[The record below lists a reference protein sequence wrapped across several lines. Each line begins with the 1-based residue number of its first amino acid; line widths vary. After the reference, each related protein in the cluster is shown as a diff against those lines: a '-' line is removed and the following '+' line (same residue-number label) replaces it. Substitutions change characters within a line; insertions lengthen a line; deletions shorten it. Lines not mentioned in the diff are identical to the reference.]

1 VRILRELIAAAAGA
15 TVGYLLFREHRGRKL
30 AERMAA
36 ATLESLLN
44 AIDANDEE
52 TGAHVRRVA
61 AYALVIA
68 RALDLTREQ
77 CREVE
82 RAALFHDIGKIHE
95 ALFDLVHEPN
105 RLTPA
110 EFKLVSTHTERGA
123 DVLEPL
129 TAFYPALADA
139 VRSHHER
146 WDGSGYPQG
155 LVGEAIPPI
164 ARVIA
169 IADSFDAI
177 THKRRYSRGQHAS
190 DAARV
195 FEEERGTHFDPE
207 LIDLV
212 LLPPVFEA
220 LENAHRELH
229 RRSRK
234 RGERRTEGVDHDNV
248 PEVAFR
254 WRQSGTDPELTNN

>member
-1 VRILRELIAAAAGA
+1 MRTFRHLVTATAGA
-15 TVGYLLFREHRGRKL
+15 AIGYILFREYRGRKL

-44 AIDANDEE
+44 AIDANDQE

-68 RALDLTREQ
+68 QALDFTREQ

-110 EFKLVSTHTERGA
+110 EFKLVSTHTQRGA
-123 DVLEPL
+123 EVLEPL

-146 WDGSGYPQG
+146 WDGSGYPHG
-155 LVGEAIPPI
+155 LVGGDIPPI
-164 ARVIA
+164 ARIVA

-177 THKRRYSRGQHAS
+177 THHRRYSRGQHAS
-190 DAARV
+190 DAARLL
-195 FEEERGTHFDPE
+195 EEGRGAQFDPE

-220 LENAHRELH
+220 LEHAHRDLH
-229 RRSRK
+229 RRPRN
-234 RGERRTEGVDHDNV
+234 REERRSEGVNHDNV

-254 WRQSGTDPELTNN
+254 WRVTATE